1 MLVEIIKQ
9 QHLELREL
17 FMRHQ
22 EMLLQMQFE
31 DAKIWLEHFYVCQ
44 KAHMKIEESY
54 LFPEFAKIERTSKW
68 DVSLYEKEHDKIN
81 QLYENIVNDLNWLSE
96 QKLDQSQKR
105 RNIIA
110 LLDKEKTLKGLNEH
124 HEEREEEAMLKELDD
139 AYMDVGG
146 TTPGKE
152 EVMLRREQQ
161 PRAESGTEAER
172 AKKYK
177 QLQLD
182 IKLTWA
188 EVIASV
194 RETSI

>member
-54 LFPEFAKIERTSKW
+54 IFPEFAKIERTSKW

-81 QLYENIVNDLNWLSE
+81 QLYENIANDLNWLSE

-139 AYMDVGG
+139 VYMNICDG
-146 TTPGKE
+146 
-152 EVMLRREQQ
+152 
-161 PRAESGTEAER
+161 ADSGTEAER
-172 AKKYK
+172 AKEYK